1 MKEKKSRTVGSA
13 FYGEHGRTISG
24 KDRRFGHHFVD
35 FYNSSLAYGR
45 KKRRRIKRLNCADEI
60 FGHSE
65 EEKGKSH
72 VAGQTGEDKT
82 QIVDVEDQ
90 FREETNLKV
99 REAVERLSPLERQF
113 VEYFYFEDK
122 SYREISVLLNKSI
135 RRLERIHHRALGKLR
150 MLLSGYVKTR
160 FKLNPPEQTDLKAQ
174 TSCCII
180 CQSPF
185 RQELDELI
193 RAKKDEKTYKSL
205 IRIFKGKYGLK
216 IKTPQVIIGH
226 KKKHMI

>member
-1 MKEKKSRTVGSA
+1 MVRQAHHKK
-13 FYGEHGRTISG
+13 

-45 KKRRRIKRLNCADEI
+45 KKKRRTRYLNWADEL
-60 FGHSE
+60 FGHSDE
-65 EEKGKSH
+65 EEAKNYDAEISDEKRS
-72 VAGQTGEDKT
+72 Q
-82 QIVDVEDQ
+82 VEDGGDP

-135 RRLERIHHRALGKLR
+135 HRLERIHHRALGKLK
-150 MLLSGYVKTR
+150 MLLSDYVKTR
-160 FKLNPPEQTDLKAQ
+160 FRLTLPEQTD
-174 TSCCII
+174 CVI
-180 CQSPF
+180 CKSPF
-185 RQELDELI
+185 RQELDKLI
-193 RAKKDEKTYKSL
+193 QAKKEKETYKSL
-205 IRIFKGKYGLK
+205 IRIFKEKYGLK

-226 KKKHMI
+226 KKKHMV

>member
-1 MKEKKSRTVGSA
+1 MVRQAHHKK
-13 FYGEHGRTISG
+13 

-35 FYNSSLAYGR
+35 FYDSSLAYGR
-45 KKRRRIKRLNCADEI
+45 KKRKRIKCLNLADEI

-65 EEKGKSH
+65 EEEAKNYDAEISDEKRS
-72 VAGQTGEDKT
+72 Q
-82 QIVDVEDQ
+82 VEDDGDP

-122 SYREISVLLNKSI
+122 SYREISLILNKSI
-135 RRLERIHHRALGKLR
+135 HKLERIHHRALGKLK
-150 MLLSGYVKTR
+150 MLLSDYVKTR
-160 FKLNPPEQTDLKAQ
+160 FRLNLPEQTG
-174 TSCCII
+174 CII
-180 CQSPF
+180 CKSPF

-193 RAKKDEKTYKSL
+193 QAKKEKETYKSL
-205 IRIFKGKYGLK
+205 IRIFKEKYGLK

-226 KKKHMI
+226 KKKHMV